1 MLKKFIFFCIVGVLS
16 AVVDLTVFNLL
27 FEINTPFAI
36 SRTFAVLSAIA
47 FNFAL
52 NRNITFKAKTGLMKR
67 QFPKHV
73 LVYTLVLITNVVIS
87 SIAIYLLGENPLNA
101 NIASI
106 FGIISGIPI
115 SFFGSMRWTFAPEN
129 LYISI

>member
-1 MLKKFIFFCIVGVLS
+1 MTKKFVFFCIVGVLS
-16 AVVDLTVFNLL
+16 AAVDLTVFNLL
-27 FEINTPFAI
+27 FGIKTPFAI
-36 SRTFAVLSAIA
+36 SRTFAVLSAIT
-47 FNFAL
+47 FNFIL
-52 NRNITFKAKTGLMKR
+52 NRNITFKAKTGLIRR

-106 FGIISGIPI
+106 FGIISAIPI

-129 LYISI
+129 LYISV